1 MQNIILPCDRL
12 PRKVILEGV
21 SFVCQFETIFHFLC
35 PNISDFS
42 FRNYNVMVTNAPG
55 AQHVAERSV
64 EIKPVVLN
72 TMTLSRS
79 L

>member
-1 MQNIILPCDRL
+1 
-12 PRKVILEGV
+12 
-21 SFVCQFETIFHFLC
+21 
-35 PNISDFS
+35 
-42 FRNYNVMVTNAPG
+42 MVTNAPG

-64 EIKPVVLN
+64 EIKQVVLN